1 MLLWGL
7 IKHSCSIVL
16 QFESAFDAPC
26 SSFVRDDVQNT
37 STLPL
42 WGTPIFGGS
51 FQNFTSD
58 AVLLPQQAKQI
69 TEAKN
74 LFQRIM
80 TMQFRVSRGRCGR
93 KVFRVTWPSMEKIP
107 PGIYLVPVHALFF
120 CPICLPPAQVAIGCQ
135 FSAKDVDHRDASSFS
150 LEL

>member
-1 MLLWGL
+1 MFCNL
-7 IKHSCSIVL
+7 S
-16 QFESAFDAPC
+16 QP
-26 SSFVRDDVQNT
+26 
-37 STLPL
+37 STHPVHRLFAMTCRTPL
-42 WGTPIFGGS
+42 RFHYGARPIFGGS

-69 TEAKN
+69 IEAKN